1 MRFIICGAGGLGSV
15 IGGMLARA
23 GEDVTLVGRPRHM
36 DAIKA
41 SGLHITGIYGDFVVR
56 EHLTCVTHPDQAQ
69 GEFDLM
75 ILLTKGK
82 DTETALAEAASLKDR
97 VRMVCSFQNGIGKEE
112 RLRDWAGRDKVIGAS
127 TIEGGVL
134 LEPGHVMAGLTTP
147 TTAYFGE
154 LDGGVTPRIEAVAA
168 AFQNAGFGTK
178 AMQDIR
184 QVLWEK
190 LMQIGTASGWSVS
203 TLGLP
208 LTFPDGLEVRAGAV
222 NYILLARDFLK
233 VYKAMGYAPQN
244 FYAPMGQF
252 REYDSLPFDD
262 AVDLMMQLGV
272 RFRQRMQA
280 SGETEGRT
288 SMHQDLHRRRKMEV
302 DIILKP
308 YLDKAAELG
317 VDVPVL
323 QYVYGVAKV
332 QDAGLAD

>member
-15 IGGMLARA
+15 LGGMLARA

-41 SGLHITGIYGDFVVR
+41 NGLHISGIYGDFVVR
-56 EHLTCVTHPDQAQ
+56 DNLTCITHPDQAE
-69 GEFDLM
+69 GTFDLM

-82 DTETALAEAASLKDR
+82 DSETALREATALKDR
-97 VRMVCSFQNGIGKEE
+97 VAMVCSLQNGIGKEE

-134 LEPGHVMAGLTTP
+134 LEPGHAMAGLTTP

-154 LDGGVTPRIEAVAA
+154 LDGGITPRIEAVAT
-168 AFQNAGFGTK
+168 AFQNAGFGTR
-178 AMQDIR
+178 AMADIR

-208 LTFPDGLEVRAGAV
+208 LTFPDGLEVREGAV
-222 NYILLARDFLK
+222 NYVMLARDFLK
-233 VYKAMGYAPQN
+233 VYKAMGYRPQN

-252 REYDSLPFDD
+252 REFDSLPLGQ
-262 AVDLMMQLGV
+262 AVDLMMEVGV
-272 RFRQRMQA
+272 RFRERARA

-288 SMHQDLHRRRKMEV
+288 SMHQDLHRGRRMEV
-302 DIILKP
+302 DVILKP
-308 YLDKAAELG
+308 YLDKAAELNI
-317 VDVPVL
+317 DVPVL

-332 QDAGLAD
+332 QDAFLSD

>member
-23 GEDVTLVGRPRHM
+23 GEDVTLVGRARHM

-41 SGLHITGIYGDFVVR
+41 NGLRISGIYGDFVVR
-56 EHLTCVTHPDQAQ
+56 ENLSCVTHPRDAV

-75 ILLTKGK
+75 ILLTKAK
-82 DTETALAEAASLKDR
+82 DSETALTEAESLKGR

-112 RLRDWAGRDKVIGAS
+112 RLREWAGHDKVIGAS

-134 LEPGHVMAGLTTP
+134 LEPGHTMAGLTTP

-154 LDGGVTPRIEAVAA
+154 LDGGITPRIEAVVA
-168 AFQNAGFGTK
+168 AFQKAGFGTR
-178 AMQDIR
+178 AVADIR

-208 LTFPDGLEVRAGAV
+208 LTFPDGLEVREGAI
-222 NYILLARDFLK
+222 NYIALARDFLK
-233 VYKAMGYAPQN
+233 VYKAMGYEPQN

-252 REYDSLPFDD
+252 REFDSLPVAQ
-262 AVDLMMQLGV
+262 AVDLMMTVGV
-272 RFRQRMQA
+272 RFRERTKA

-288 SMHQDLHRRRKMEV
+288 SMHQDLHRRRRMEV
-302 DIILKP
+302 DVILKP
-308 YLDKAAELG
+308 YLDQAAELG
-317 VDVPVL
+317 IEVPVL

-332 QDAGLAD
+332 QDSVLAD

>member
-36 DAIKA
+36 DAIRA
-41 SGLHITGIYGDFVVR
+41 NGLRISGIYGNFVVR
-56 EHLTCVTHPDQAQ
+56 EHLTCITHPRDAT

-75 ILLTKGK
+75 ILLTKAK
-82 DTETALAEAASLKDR
+82 DSETALAEAESLKGR
-97 VRMVCSFQNGIGKEE
+97 VRMVCSLQNGIGKEE
-112 RLRDWAGRDKVIGAS
+112 RLHAFAGHDAVIGAS

-154 LDGGVTPRIEAVAA
+154 LDGGITPRIEQVVAT
-168 AFQNAGFGTK
+168 FQKAGFGTR
-178 AMQDIR
+178 AVADIR

-208 LTFPDGLEVRAGAV
+208 LTFPDGLEVREGAV

-233 VYKAMGYAPQN
+233 VYKAMGYEPQN

-252 REYDSLPFDD
+252 REFDSLPLDQ
-262 AVDLMMQLGV
+262 AVDLMMQVGV
-272 RFRQRMQA
+272 RFRERARA

-288 SMHQDLHRRRKMEV
+288 SMHQDLHRRRRMEV
-302 DIILKP
+302 DVILKP
-308 YLDKAAELG
+308 YLDQADTLDIE
-317 VDVPVL
+317 VPVL
-323 QYVYGVAKV
+323 RYVYGVAKV
-332 QDAGLAD
+332 QDAILAD

>member
-36 DAIKA
+36 DAIQA
-41 SGLHITGIYGDFVVR
+41 NGLRISGIYGDFVVR
-56 EHLTCVTHPDQAQ
+56 ENLSCVTHPDQAQ
-69 GEFDLM
+69 GTFDLM
-75 ILLTKGK
+75 ILLTKAK
-82 DTETALAEAASLKDR
+82 DSETALAEAASLRDR

-112 RLRDWAGRDKVIGAS
+112 RLRQWAGHDKVIGAS

-134 LEPGHVMAGLTTP
+134 LEPGHTMAGLTTP

-154 LDGGVTPRIEAVAA
+154 LDGGITPRIEAVVA
-168 AFQNAGFGTK
+168 AFQKAGFGTR
-178 AMQDIR
+178 AVADIR

-208 LTFPDGLEVRAGAV
+208 LTFPDGLEVRQGAL

-233 VYKAMGYAPQN
+233 VYKAMGYQPQN

-252 REYDSLPFDD
+252 REYDGLPLDQ

-288 SMHQDLHRRRKMEV
+288 SMHQDLHRRRRMEV
-302 DIILKP
+302 DVILKP

-317 VDVPVL
+317 IEVPVL

-332 QDAGLAD
+332 QDSVLAD